1 MLRGKRPVTSFQDNM
16 IRIREVLFMKKIVY
30 KITGAILGSF
40 IALSLMIISRPA
52 FADAA
57 ETSFTGTISD
67 QTNPAILYLDTNGGT
82 VQIKLDTTT
91 DTSGAKF
98 LVPGKTIT
106 ASCFMGGDSYW
117 HAKTIT
123 GKSSVGAI
131 DPDAKQS
138 TVVGVVAKNT
148 SESMLFLKLT
158 EGTME
163 LKLDSTTDVSDLK
176 SIIIGKTVKCVV
188 ARGSDAYMHAIS
200 ISDTT
205 ESANLTQTAK
215 TDAASTGTAQTTGA
229 LPTELNPQN
238 ATQAQNALAAFVQS
252 QQGGTQQASAQT
264 QEAPAQAAAPQTTDV
279 TGTVDKQTTSS
290 VLFLNTSGGVMQI
303 KIDSGA
309 TDSCHALITG
319 QTVTASYYRGDDEY
333 NHARSLTNNSSKKSQ
348 TAELNPSELTV
359 SGKVTSKT
367 NEGTLFLDTSG
378 GTMQIKLDS
387 DTDFSGCQVLTQGK
401 TVEVTCKCG
410 SDEYFHAVAIN

>member
-30 KITGAILGSF
+30 KITGAILGF
-40 IALSLMIISRPA
+40 IVALSLMIAFRPA

-67 QTNPAILYLDTNGGT
+67 QTNPGILYLDTNGGT

-148 SESMLFLKLT
+148 SESMLYLKLT

-163 LKLDSTTDVSDLK
+163 LKLDTTTDVSNLK

-215 TDAASTGTAQTTGA
+215 TDAASTGAAQTAGA

-333 NHARSLTNNSSKKSQ
+333 NHAKSLTNNSSKKSQ

>member
-1 MLRGKRPVTSFQDNM
+1 
-16 IRIREVLFMKKIVY
+16 MKNIVY
-30 KITGAILGSF
+30 KITGVILGF
-40 IALSLMIISRPA
+40 FVALSLVIILRPT

-57 ETSFTGTISD
+57 ETTFTGNISD

-91 DTSGAKF
+91 DMSGAKF
-98 LVPGKTIT
+98 LVPGKTVT

-148 SESMLFLKLT
+148 SESMLYLKLT

-163 LKLDSTTDVSDLK
+163 LKLDTTTDVSGIK

-205 ESANLTQTAK
+205 ESANLTQTTK
-215 TDAASTGTAQTTGA
+215 TDTASAGTTQTTGA
-229 LPTELNPQN
+229 LPTEINPQN

-252 QQGGTQQASAQT
+252 QQGGTQQTDAQT
-264 QEAPAQAAAPQTTDV
+264 QAAPAQAAAPQTTDV

-410 SDEYFHAVAIN
+410 SDEYFHAVSFN